1 MPEKNYFL
9 RVDKAQIAQFK
20 GDLALAIWYSALRDY
35 AQRFKPDK
43 YGFIRISN
51 RLIATDYGL
60 DKQKIRRMNKRL
72 EKLNLIVLDDIA
84 RGGRIPIGFRL
95 CYPKK

>member
-9 RVDKAQIAQFK
+9 RVDKTQIAQFK
-20 GDLALAIWYSALRDY
+20 GDLALAIWYSALKDY

-51 RLIATDYGL
+51 RLIASDYGL

-72 EKLNLIVLDDIA
+72 EELNLIAVDNVA
-84 RGGRIPIGFRL
+84 RGGRIPTGIKI
-95 CYPKK
+95 CYPRK